1 MTTKQIVNAMM
12 REAYIAG
19 IAADAGNMTKA
30 AYWYGEFMAHRD
42 IVTYDDIVKYTT
54 IAERSKAINTI
65 HRISDKVLKA
75 IK

>member
-1 MTTKQIVNAMM
+1 MTMKQLVNSMM
-12 REAYIAG
+12 NEAYMAG
-19 IAADAGNMTKA
+19 AAADAGNITKA

-54 IAERSKAINTI
+54 IAERSKAIKTI
-65 HRISDKVLKA
+65 QRISDKVLEA

>member
-30 AYWYGEFMAHRD
+30 AYWCGEFMAHCD

-54 IAERSKAINTI
+54 AAERSMAINTI
-65 HRISDKVLKA
+65 YKISDKVREA